1 MKISKS
7 LLINKPNKQ
16 RIKESKTRKKNPAIQ
31 YQVMRSVRMLN
42 RNQY

>member
-7 LLINKPNKQ
+7 VLINKPNKQ
-16 RIKESKTRKKNPAIQ
+16 RIKESKTRKYPAIQ